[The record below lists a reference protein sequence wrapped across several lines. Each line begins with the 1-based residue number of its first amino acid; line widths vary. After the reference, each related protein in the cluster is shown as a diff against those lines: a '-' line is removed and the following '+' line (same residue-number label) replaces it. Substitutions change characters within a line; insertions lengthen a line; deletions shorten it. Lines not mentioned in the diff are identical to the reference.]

1 MHGAE
6 NGDRSYTGHPG
17 NESFPVCRV
26 RQLQVGGAESPRKN
40 LPARQVLPGGFRL
53 LLPGAFPDPHRGES
67 SSRNL
72 VFLFTFHKFCA
83 RIIKH
88 SVKGSFHYSRIAQQ
102 LCFCSSVDRAMPSGG
117 MCGGSTPPRRVF
129 FMPWKKY
136 RIKICILAPGINR
149 KLGIH
154 FQAYYFI

>member
-6 NGDRSYTGHPG
+6 KGDRSYRGYPG

-26 RQLQVGGAESPRKN
+26 RQPQVGGRRK
-40 LPARQVLPGGFRL
+40 PPEEPPVRQVLPGGFRVL
-53 LLPGAFPDPHRGES
+53 LHGAFPDPHRGES

-88 SVKGSFHYSRIAQQ
+88 SVKSPFHYSRIAQQ
-102 LCFCSSVDRAMPSGG
+102 LCVCSSVDRAMPSGG

-129 FMPWKKY
+129 FMPWKKF
-136 RIKICILAPGINR
+136 RIKICVVAPGIIR
-149 KLGIH
+149 KLVIH

>member
-1 MHGAE
+1 MRGAKR
-6 NGDRSYTGHPG
+6 GDRSYTGHPG

-26 RQLQVGGAESPRKN
+26 RQLHIGGDESPRRN
-40 LPARQVLPGGFRL
+40 LSVGQVPPGGFGL
-53 LLPGAFPDPHRGES
+53 LLHGTFPDPHRGES

-102 LCFCSSVDRAMPSGG
+102 LCVCSSVDRAMPSGG

-129 FMPWKKY
+129 FMHT
-136 RIKICILAPGINR
+136 
-149 KLGIH
+149 H
-154 FQAYYFI
+154 FTSVK